1 MVKQI
6 KFRSSIKDRFQNVRS
21 LTDIKDY
28 DNPLVVVVVV
38 VIETRKCDP
47 YSWQCEVRE

>member
-21 LTDIKDY
+21 MADIKDY
-28 DNPLVVVVVV
+28 DHPLVVVVVV
-38 VIETRKCDP
+38 VETRKCDP